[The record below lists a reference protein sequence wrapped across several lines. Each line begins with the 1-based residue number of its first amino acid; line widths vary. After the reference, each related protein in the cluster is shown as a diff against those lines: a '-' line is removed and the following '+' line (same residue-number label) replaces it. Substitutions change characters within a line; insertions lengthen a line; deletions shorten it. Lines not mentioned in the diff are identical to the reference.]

1 MLDLERRELPLL
13 LSREGVRAINWRKV
27 SFRLMRWATYLILIA
42 VAVAALLPLYWM
54 FTTSVKTQVAYL
66 ARPPEMIPKHP
77 TLANFHRLF
86 KHPSVFRWLFNSV
99 FIAVSVTLLNL
110 FFASL
115 AGYTFAKKR
124 FPGDS
129 IFFWLYMAVMMIPF
143 QITMVPLFLLLNRFG
158 WVNTYQALI
167 IPAMAWPVNV
177 LLMRQAVQSLP
188 GELLDAGKIDGCSE
202 FGLFWRI
209 VLPMSTNGL
218 AVMGIF
224 TFVGT
229 WNDFLWPLIITT
241 SEKMRT
247 LPVGV
252 ASFQA
257 TYSTDY
263 GLLMAGGVL
272 LAIPMFIVFFA
283 FQKYFLQGITM
294 GALKG

>member
-1 MLDLERRELPLL
+1 MLDLEQKKLSLPRE
-13 LSREGVRAINWRKV
+13 RMGVRSIDTRKIAI
-27 SFRLMRWATYLILIA
+27 RLLRWATYLILIV
-42 VAVAALLPLYWM
+42 VAIAALLPLYWM
-54 FTTSVKTQVAYL
+54 FTTAVKTQVAYL
-66 ARPPEMIPKHP
+66 ARPPEMIPLHP
-77 TLANFHRLF
+77 TLANFQRLF

-129 IFFWLYMAVMMIPF
+129 LFFWLYMAVMMIPF
-143 QITMVPLFLLLNRFG
+143 QITVVPLFLLMNRFG

-167 IPAMAWPVNV
+167 VPAMAWPINV
-177 LLMRQAVQSLP
+177 LLMRQAIQSLP
-188 GELLDAGKIDGCSE
+188 GEILDAGKIDGCSE

-209 VLPMSTNGL
+209 VMPMSTNGL

-229 WNDFLWPLIITT
+229 WNDFLWPLVATT
-241 SEKMRT
+241 SERMRT

-252 ASFQA
+252 STFQA
-257 TYSTDY
+257 NFSTDY

-272 LAIPMFIVFFA
+272 LAIPVLIVFFT
-283 FQKYFLQGITM
+283 FQRYFLQGITM

>member
-1 MLDLERRELPLL
+1 MLDLEQRELPL
-13 LSREGVRAINWRKV
+13 SRERMGARPIETRKI
-27 SFRLMRWATYLILIA
+27 FTGLLRWTTYLILTV

-66 ARPPEMIPKHP
+66 ARPPEMIPLHP
-77 TLANFHRLF
+77 TLANFQRMF
-86 KHPSVFRWLFNSV
+86 KHPSVFHWLFNSL
-99 FIAVSVTLLNL
+99 FIAISVTSLNL

-129 IFFWLYMAVMMIPF
+129 LFFWLYMAVMMVPF
-143 QITMVPLFLLLNRFG
+143 QITMVPLFLLMNRFG

-167 IPAMAWPVNV
+167 IPAMAWPINV
-177 LLMRQAVQSLP
+177 LLMRQAIQSLP
-188 GELLDAGKIDGCSE
+188 GEILDAGKIDGCSE
-202 FGLFWRI
+202 FGLFRRV

-229 WNDFLWPLIITT
+229 WNDFLWPLVVTT

-252 ASFQA
+252 STFQA
-257 TYSTDY
+257 DFSTDY
-263 GLLMAGGVL
+263 GLLMAGGVV
-272 LAIPMFIVFFA
+272 LAIPMFVVFFA
-283 FQKYFLQGITM
+283 AQKYFLQGITM

>member
-1 MLDLERRELPLL
+1 MQSTEQQELPLP
-13 LSREGVRAINWRKV
+13 RERIGVRSINTKKISAI
-27 SFRLMRWATYLILIA
+27 LLRWTTYLILTVIA
-42 VAVAALLPLYWM
+42 IAALLPIYWM

-66 ARPPEMIPKHP
+66 ARPPEMIPLHP
-77 TLANFHRLF
+77 TLTNFARLF
-86 KHPSVFRWLFNSV
+86 KHPSVFRWLFNSL
-99 FIAVSVTLLNL
+99 FIAISVTLLNL

-129 IFFWLYMAVMMIPF
+129 LFFWLYMAVMMVPF
-143 QITMVPLFLLLNRFG
+143 QITIVPLFLLMNSFG

-167 IPAMAWPVNV
+167 IPAIAMPINV
-177 LLMRQAVQSLP
+177 LLMRQATQSLP
-188 GELLDAGKIDGCSE
+188 SELLDAGKIDGCSE

-209 VLPMSTNGL
+209 VLPLSTNGL

-224 TFVGT
+224 TFVLT
-229 WNDFLWPLIITT
+229 WNDFLWPLVATT

-252 ASFQA
+252 SSFQA
-257 TYSTDY
+257 SFSTDY